1 MGGEVVRSGTALIGR
16 LLLAALFI
24 LEGWSKLRGY
34 GAAAAY
40 MERYAVPGALLPLV
54 ILAELGGGALIAVG
68 WQTRLAA
75 LALAG
80 FCVAA
85 ALLFHGNFA
94 DRNQVI
100 HFEKD
105 LAIAGG
111 LLLLAAFGPGRYA
124 LEGSRQGVHPP
135 A

>member
-1 MGGEVVRSGTALIGR
+1 
-16 LLLAALFI
+16 
-24 LEGWSKLRGY
+24 
-34 GAAAAY
+34 
-40 MERYAVPGALLPLV
+40 
-54 ILAELGGGALIAVG
+54 
-68 WQTRLAA
+68 
-75 LALAG
+75 
-80 FCVAA
+80 VAA
-85 ALLFHGNFA
+85 ALLFHANLA

-111 LLLLAAFGPGRYA
+111 LLLLFAFGPGRYA